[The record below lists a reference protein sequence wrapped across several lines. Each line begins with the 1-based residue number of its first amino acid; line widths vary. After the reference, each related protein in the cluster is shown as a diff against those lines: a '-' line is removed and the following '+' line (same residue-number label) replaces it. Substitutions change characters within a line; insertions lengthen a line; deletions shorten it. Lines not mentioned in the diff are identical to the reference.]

1 GYIDRECPKENC
13 FYNYKVYL
21 QDWQDNFSDERVYC
35 PKCGGFDIADNWWTE
50 EQNKQIIN
58 VINSYFQ
65 NEIHK
70 EFKNVFKKMERSTR
84 NNKFVKIKYKPS
96 KPITFENNP
105 IGQNEEWEQDIQCV
119 NCESRFSVIGTAYFC
134 PCCGNNIIFENVEET
149 LITIQKKIDSLDEI
163 KELLVENYNI
173 DIAQSMIDSMLE
185 KSIGEVVSIFSKIC

>member
-1 GYIDRECPKENC
+1 MYYSKNEVITINIKIPLEVISDDKGYIDRECPKENC

-70 EFKNVFKKMERSTR
+70 EFKSVFKKMERSTR
-84 NNKFVKIKYKPS
+84 NNKFVTCNGIIAYQLAKI
-96 KPITFENNP
+96 INIFIE
-105 IGQNEEWEQDIQCV
+105 
-119 NCESRFSVIGTAYFC
+119 FC
-134 PCCGNNIIFENVEET
+134 C
-149 LITIQKKIDSLDEI
+149 LDNRKWKEI
-163 KELLVENYNI
+163 LGIRLK
-173 DIAQSMIDSMLE
+173 
-185 KSIGEVVSIFSKIC
+185 